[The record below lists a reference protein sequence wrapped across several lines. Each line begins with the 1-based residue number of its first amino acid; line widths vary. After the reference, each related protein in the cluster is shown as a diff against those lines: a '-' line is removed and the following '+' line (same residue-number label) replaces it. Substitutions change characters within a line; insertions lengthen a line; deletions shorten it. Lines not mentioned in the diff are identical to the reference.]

1 MATIKEKAIA
11 WLEGETKDYQEGLNL
26 VREITLNKGLLSSLD
41 AKRNDRHLDKIN
53 YLLSQYCSAE
63 YKVLAVV
70 ADITPQPEKA
80 IKVLPLNPNDAR
92 QLEADDFVKKLPVG
106 VQELVANKK
115 RLFNERN
122 IRSQKITDLTDNVE
136 ADQQIPFEVEELV
149 KEVLNIDEDIKAID
163 SQLAFFFATGAMAQL
178 RKADP
183 QVSDLETETM
193 ESIEKKINNKK
204 SQVSKAKKAS
214 ELKPDD
220 VAKAEKFAKMELELK
235 DLIFQKETMKQNAVA
250 ASTVKSD

>member
-26 VREITLNKGLLSSLD
+26 VREITQNKGLLSSLD
-41 AKRNDRHLDKIN
+41 SKRNDRHLDKIN
-53 YLLSQYCSAE
+53 YLLSQYCCIE
-63 YKVLAVV
+63 YKALAVV
-70 ADITPQPEKA
+70 ADITPQPEKVV
-80 IKVLPLNPNDAR
+80 KVLPLNPDDASK
-92 QLEADDFVKKLPVG
+92 LEADDFVQSLPVN
-106 VQELVANKK
+106 VQALVANKK

-122 IRSQKITDLTDNVE
+122 ILSQKITDLTDPVE
-136 ADQQIPFEVEELV
+136 SDEQIPAEVEGLV
-149 KEVLNIDEDIKAID
+149 KEALNIDEDIKAID
-163 SQLAFFFATGAMAQL
+163 SQLAFFFANGILARTKKAYAQISEME
-178 RKADP
+178 A
-183 QVSDLETETM
+183 ETM

-235 DLIFQKETMKQNAVA
+235 DLMFQKETMKQNAVA
-250 ASTVKSD
+250 ASTIEG